1 MRGGRAAVS
10 GREGK
15 ARLLVVCTLLLQG
28 WRGVCRAR
36 ECPEGLKK
44 IFADV
49 PAGNLLAMFPENPR
63 NWPVRS
69 LMEEGEDHCVELAA
83 GPAGTCP

>member
-1 MRGGRAAVS
+1 MPGKGTPGRI
-10 GREGK
+10 E
-15 ARLLVVCTLLLQG
+15 
-28 WRGVCRAR
+28 
-36 ECPEGLKK
+36 K
-44 IFADV
+44 IFFADV

-83 GPAGTCP
+83 GPAGICP